1 MCANYEK
8 QLVAEQ
14 AAADAAR
21 DRAHKRDTAL
31 KLATEELEGVR
42 SLHDE
47 TVRAWHA
54 ERAAAASTLQAL
66 QAAVGE
72 AQATLLERAASA
84 RDAESRALH
93 AVTTL
98 TVHRETLQKK
108 LDSLER
114 DNAYLIGQYTKKA
127 AELQNEFID
136 LPDNVEEL
144 QELALRLRE
153 QMIVCAVGREEAARA
168 EHELRAQLLE
178 HTRLLHQH
186 DAALA
191 AARAEHSD
199 ARWEHTVTGA
209 TGAEHELLEHTRLL
223 HQHDAAL
230 AAARAEHSDARWEHT
245 VTGATGAEHELL
257 EHTRLL
263 HQHDA
268 ALAAA
273 RAEHSDARW
282 EHTVTGATGAEH
294 ELLEHTRLLHQH
306 DAALAAARA
315 EHSDARWEHTV
326 TGATGAEHEL
336 LEHTRLLHQHDAAL
350 AAARAE
356 HSDARWEHTVTGA
369 TGAEHELLEH
379 TRLLHQHDAALAAAR
394 AEHSDARWEHT
405 VTGATGAEHE
415 LLEHTRLLHQHDAAL
430 AAARAE
436 HSDARWDILA
446 WLPWGVRTRRTHAP
460 ITRQDSERILLC
472 FLLFSTDFKKRRRKE
487 LEQLQTERGQL
498 SELGDKLRAANDLT
512 EQLLDDKRRLAA
524 EAAEL
529 RGRVGALQQELDN
542 SEKVQQDFVRLSQ
555 SLQVQL
561 QRIREA
567 DTEVRWQHDDD
578 VSECP
583 ACRAPLPNNKKKV
596 HCRHCGRIFC
606 AACASHQVPAG
617 PRRTPARV
625 CSVCRTLLQPH
636 TAPYFSTEPP
646 HSPA

>member
-1 MCANYEK
+1 MSSETSDESKEDMRKVRQEKEQLESEVLGLRAELQQLQTLSHNQKSEIQSLQLLVNETVEASSSGSEEVRRLTARALDLERELNLLRQQNQEVSLAPATFVRSLARKLGADADLEPATKAKPQSAEEGELLRSINQALHDEIAALKGKLRDTDTQLQEALKSQAAITGSPVPTGSSGDIKTDAGAARRCDMCANYEK

-199 ARWEHTVTGA
+199 AR
-209 TGAEHELLEHTRLL
+209 
-223 HQHDAAL
+223 
-230 AAARAEHSDARWEHT
+230 
-245 VTGATGAEHELL
+245 
-257 EHTRLL
+257 
-263 HQHDA
+263 
-268 ALAAA
+268 
-273 RAEHSDARW
+273 
-282 EHTVTGATGAEH
+282 
-294 ELLEHTRLLHQH
+294 
-306 DAALAAARA
+306 
-315 EHSDARWEHTV
+315 
-326 TGATGAEHEL
+326 
-336 LEHTRLLHQHDAAL
+336 
-350 AAARAE
+350 
-356 HSDARWEHTVTGA
+356 
-369 TGAEHELLEH
+369 
-379 TRLLHQHDAALAAAR
+379 
-394 AEHSDARWEHT
+394 
-405 VTGATGAEHE
+405 
-415 LLEHTRLLHQHDAAL
+415 
-430 AAARAE
+430 
-436 HSDARWDILA
+436 
-446 WLPWGVRTRRTHAP
+446 
-460 ITRQDSERILLC
+460 
-472 FLLFSTDFKKRRRKE
+472 KE

>member
-1 MCANYEK
+1 MSSETSDESKVESAEGRPGSAPEQARRELEEEFNVQRARMKELFLQKEEDMRKVRQEKEQLESEVLGLRAELQQLQTLSHNQKSEIQSLQLLVNETVEASSSGSEEVRRLTARALDLERELNLLRQQNQPQSAEEGELLRSINQALHDEIAALKGKLRDTDTQLQEALKSQAAITGSPVPTGSSGDIKTDAGAARRCDMCANYEK

-199 ARWEHTVTGA
+199 AR
-209 TGAEHELLEHTRLL
+209 
-223 HQHDAAL
+223 
-230 AAARAEHSDARWEHT
+230 
-245 VTGATGAEHELL
+245 
-257 EHTRLL
+257 
-263 HQHDA
+263 
-268 ALAAA
+268 
-273 RAEHSDARW
+273 
-282 EHTVTGATGAEH
+282 
-294 ELLEHTRLLHQH
+294 
-306 DAALAAARA
+306 
-315 EHSDARWEHTV
+315 
-326 TGATGAEHEL
+326 
-336 LEHTRLLHQHDAAL
+336 
-350 AAARAE
+350 
-356 HSDARWEHTVTGA
+356 
-369 TGAEHELLEH
+369 
-379 TRLLHQHDAALAAAR
+379 
-394 AEHSDARWEHT
+394 
-405 VTGATGAEHE
+405 
-415 LLEHTRLLHQHDAAL
+415 
-430 AAARAE
+430 
-436 HSDARWDILA
+436 
-446 WLPWGVRTRRTHAP
+446 
-460 ITRQDSERILLC
+460 
-472 FLLFSTDFKKRRRKE
+472 KE